1 MKQKLLIFLF
11 AILSSST
18 FGQTN
23 PEDIIIVYD
32 SLNPRGKIILKS
44 ELASNLDSL
53 STHLVD
59 DKRIELL
66 TKKDS
71 STIKKL
77 LIGNWKLESA
87 KRINGKTLNIQTPDQ
102 IRFDENQNFIQNL
115 KGKILKGEWFV
126 KQNPIGNLHLKY
138 NERQFLITDEELI
151 KQLPEEQ
158 IESMSFNSDILSI
171 MEIDKEHLIFAN
183 FVLENAQDFDNMF
196 FRLVLITYIKTDK
209 ASR

>member
-66 TKKDS
+66 TKK
-71 STIKKL
+71 
-77 LIGNWKLESA
+77 
-87 KRINGKTLNIQTPDQ
+87 
-102 IRFDENQNFIQNL
+102 
-115 KGKILKGEWFV
+115 
-126 KQNPIGNLHLKY
+126 
-138 NERQFLITDEELI
+138 
-151 KQLPEEQ
+151 
-158 IESMSFNSDILSI
+158 
-171 MEIDKEHLIFAN
+171 
-183 FVLENAQDFDNMF
+183 
-196 FRLVLITYIKTDK
+196 
-209 ASR
+209 

>member
-53 STHLVD
+53 STHLVV

-138 NERQFLITDEELI
+138 NERQFLIT
-151 KQLPEEQ
+151 
-158 IESMSFNSDILSI
+158 
-171 MEIDKEHLIFAN
+171 
-183 FVLENAQDFDNMF
+183 
-196 FRLVLITYIKTDK
+196 
-209 ASR
+209 

>member
-11 AILSSST
+11 TILSSST
-18 FGQTN
+18 FGQIN

-32 SLNPRGKIILKS
+32 SLNPSGKIILKS
-44 ELASNLDSL
+44 KLASNLDSL

-59 DKRIELL
+59 DKRTDLM

-71 STIKKL
+71 STLKKL
-77 LIGNWKLESA
+77 LIGDWKLESA
-87 KRINGKTLNIQTPDQ
+87 KRVNGKTFNIQTPDQ
-102 IRFDENQNFIQNL
+102 IRFDENQNFIQIL
-115 KGKILKGEWFV
+115 KGKISRGEWFV
-126 KQNPIGNLHLKY
+126 KQNLIGNLHLKY

-158 IESMSFNSDILSI
+158 IESMSFNSNILSI
-171 MEIDKEHLIFAN
+171 MEIDEEHLVFTN